1 MKKPVQLLL
10 FFGSAI
16 LFIVVLYF
24 SNGGG
29 TPPTPPPMPPTAEKF
44 KAQIDSLSGI
54 SYDAAY
60 YSGIKQE
67 ILGAHAATEL
77 SDEEKSGLIQSLE
90 LAKTKSLITAFDQ
103 AKSAA
108 CLSPQPLAGFVRELK
123 GQLKLFKYPE
133 AQVRINRYQN
143 MVGFLGLKN
152 QIDAF
157 LSKEYTVERRNS
169 LERQMISYAQ
179 KSGVIECSNCQ
190 SIKNQ
195 SIQDLEDFAGAYDYY
210 QNIFVFHKVRCKP
223 SMKDSFIKY
232 KFYYT
237 NFKCEKDV

>member
-29 TPPTPPPMPPTAEKF
+29 TPPPPPPMPPTAEKF

-54 SYDAAY
+54 SYDADF
-60 YSGIKQE
+60 YSSIKQE

-77 SDEEKSGLIQSLE
+77 SDEEKNGLIQSLE

-108 CLSPQPLAGFVRELK
+108 CLSPQPLASFVRELK

-143 MVGFLGLKN
+143 MVSFLSLQN
-152 QIDAF
+152 QIQSFIGQEFSLDR
-157 LSKEYTVERRNS
+157 KNS
-169 LERQMISYAQ
+169 LESRIIAAAA
-179 KSGVIECSNCQ
+179 KDGVASCSN
-190 SIKNQ
+190 SSAIKNAFLV
-195 SIQDLEDFAGAYDYY
+195 DLNGFSEAYEYFTKIIVKRKIPCNYSLRNGID
-210 QNIFVFHKVRCKP
+210 P
-223 SMKDSFIKY
+223 KY
-232 KFYYT
+232 KYYYD
-237 NFKCEKDV
+237 NFICQ

>member
-24 SNGGG
+24 GNGGG
-29 TPPTPPPMPPTAEKF
+29 NPPPPIPMPPTTDKF

-54 SYDAAY
+54 SYDADF

-103 AKSAA
+103 AKRAA
-108 CLSPQPLAGFVRELK
+108 CLRPQPLSGFVRELK
-123 GQLKLFKYPE
+123 GQLKLFKYPD

-143 MVGFLGLKN
+143 MVSFLSLQN
-152 QIDAF
+152 QIQAF
-157 LSKEYTVERRNS
+157 MNQEFSESRKKALAAQISAAANKE
-169 LERQMISYAQ
+169 
-179 KSGVIECSNCQ
+179 GVAGCSN
-190 SIKNQ
+190 SSDIKNNCLNQ
-195 SIQDLEDFAGAYDYY
+195 LNQFESAFVYY
-210 QNIFVFHKVRCKP
+210 KNIFFENKVRCKD
-223 SMKDSFIKY
+223 SMKESFIKY
-232 KFYYT
+232 KFYHD
-237 NFKCEKDV
+237 NFKCE

>member
-29 TPPTPPPMPPTAEKF
+29 TPPTPPPPPPSAEKF

-143 MVGFLGLKN
+143 MVRFLGLKN
-152 QIDAF
+152 QIQGFIGQEFSLDRKNA
-157 LSKEYTVERRNS
+157 LEAQIIAAAGKEGVES
-169 LERQMISYAQ
+169 
-179 KSGVIECSNCQ
+179 CSNSS

-195 SIQDLEDFAGAYDYY
+195 CLIDLQGFKDAYEYY
-210 QNIFVFHKVRCKP
+210 TKIIIDRRIPCNYSLRNGINQ
-223 SMKDSFIKY
+223 KY
-232 KFYYT
+232 KFYYN
-237 NFKCEKDV
+237 NFICQ

>member
-29 TPPTPPPMPPTAEKF
+29 TPPPPPPIPPTAEKF

-54 SYDAAY
+54 SYAADF

-103 AKSAA
+103 AKTSA

-143 MVGFLGLKN
+143 MVSFLSLKN
-152 QIDAF
+152 QIQGFMNQEFSESRKTA
-157 LSKEYTVERRNS
+157 LAAQISAAANKEGVAGCTNS
-169 LERQMISYAQ
+169 ST
-179 KSGVIECSNCQ
+179 
-190 SIKNQ
+190 IKNTCL
-195 SIQDLEDFAGAYDYY
+195 SNLNDFESAFVYY
-210 QNIFVFHKVRCKP
+210 QKIFLEKKVRCKDG
-223 SMKDSFIKY
+223 MRDSFIKY
-232 KFYYT
+232 KFYYD
-237 NFKCEKDV
+237 NFKCE

>member
-16 LFIVVLYF
+16 LFIAVLYF

-29 TPPTPPPMPPTAEKF
+29 TPPTPPPPPPSAEKF

-143 MVGFLGLKN
+143 MVSFLGLKN
-152 QIDAF
+152 QIQGFMNQEFSENRKSALVAQISAAANKDGVAGC
-157 LSKEYTVERRNS
+157 TNS
-169 LERQMISYAQ
+169 T
-179 KSGVIECSNCQ
+179 
-190 SIKNQ
+190 SIKNNCLKNL
-195 SIQDLEDFAGAYDYY
+195 SDFEDAYNYY
-210 QNIFVFHKVRCKP
+210 R
-223 SMKDSFIKY
+223 
-232 KFYYT
+232 YYT
-237 NFKCEKDV
+237 IEKKKPCYYNEFRKTLINYKYYYDNFKCE